1 MSVIPDRVDR
11 MPPPEANL
19 DPAHLIAFALNSVPY
34 EWWRAHR
41 NEPPLSETSQ
51 PVKAVLEVLRLEGY
65 EIVRKQDVNHRAAA
79 VSSAVNGHPGT

>member
-1 MSVIPDRVDR
+1 MSALPHSIDR
-11 MPPPEANL
+11 MPERCDTL
-19 DPAHLIAFALNSVPY
+19 EVAHLIAFALNSVPY

-65 EIVRKQDVNHRAAA
+65 EIVRK
-79 VSSAVNGHPGT
+79 G

>member
-1 MSVIPDRVDR
+1 MTAIPHSVDL

-19 DPAHLIAFALNSVPY
+19 EVAHLIAFALNSVPY

-51 PVKAVLEVLRLEGY
+51 PVKAVQEVLELAGY
-65 EIVRKQDVNHRAAA
+65 EIVRKGKV
-79 VSSAVNGHPGT
+79 